1 LLWAVAFWNL
11 IEIEQSMYLEI
22 VSPEATLFAGEV
34 TSVTVPGV
42 NGEFQMLQ
50 DHAPI
55 VSLLQAGEVRIAG
68 HVEIAEGF
76 EDRFRKGPDGKT
88 ILSIRSGTVELNNN
102 KVIVLAD

>member
-1 LLWAVAFWNL
+1 
-11 IEIEQSMYLEI
+11 MYLEI

-34 TSVTVPGV
+34 TSVTVPGI

-55 VSLLQAGEVRIAG
+55 VSLLQAGNVKVDGSIT
-68 HVEIAEGF
+68 IAEAYQS
-76 EDRFRKGPDGKT
+76 RFSKDVNGKT
-88 ILSIRSGTVELNNN
+88 ILPITSGTIEMKGN